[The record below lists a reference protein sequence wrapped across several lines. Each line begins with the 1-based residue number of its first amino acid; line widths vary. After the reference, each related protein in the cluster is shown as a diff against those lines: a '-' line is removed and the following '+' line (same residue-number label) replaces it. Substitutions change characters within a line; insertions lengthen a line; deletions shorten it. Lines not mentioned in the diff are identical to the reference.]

1 MKVNTDIRAGNVV
14 SDSVTQLKDFGGQ
27 ASAFISNANQ
37 QAEKLTTTVVNKSTQ
52 LWNCLSN
59 TFR

>member
-1 MKVNTDIRAGNVV
+1 MKVDTNIHAGNVIDDTIV
-14 SDSVTQLKDFGGQ
+14 QVKDFGGQ
-27 ASAFISNANQ
+27 ASTFLNNANQ
-37 QAEKLTTTVVNKSTQ
+37 QAEKLTSTVVNKSTQ

>member
-1 MKVNTDIRAGNVV
+1 MKVDTNIHAGNVV
-14 SDSVTQLKDFGGQ
+14 NDTVLQLQDLGGQ
-27 ASAFISNANQ
+27 ASTFVNNANQ
-37 QAEKLTTTVVNKSTQ
+37 QAEKLTTKVVNKSTQ